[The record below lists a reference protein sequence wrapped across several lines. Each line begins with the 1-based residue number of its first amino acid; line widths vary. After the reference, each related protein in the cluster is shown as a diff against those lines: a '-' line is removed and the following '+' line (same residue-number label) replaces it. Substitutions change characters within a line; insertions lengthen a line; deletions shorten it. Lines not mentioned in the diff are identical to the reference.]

1 MRKLFSILALLCVL
15 FLTVACGSEEE
26 FVIRCDIKGLG
37 TRGLEMVY
45 VTRSG
50 ISRLSFHPVDGK
62 VDIGTVIIL
71 SKFEISVDVGQNVF
85 AHVVNAAN

>member
-1 MRKLFSILALLCVL
+1 MLKAVPFRVFQKAPRQHFRVLGREIGRFLPDGEKLAEP
-15 FLTVACGSEEE
+15 APG
-26 FVIRCDIKGLG
+26 G
-37 TRGLEMVY
+37 TA
-45 VTRSG
+45 
-50 ISRLSFHPVDGK
+50 VDGK